1 MPHIITASLGRD
13 HITSANARRY
23 HAGTLGNGAYVLPM
37 RGRLACSMVNSNTLR
52 VMSGDAVLCGCH
64 WAIDGDYED
73 YNVENGVPGYN
84 RIDLLV
90 ARVSLSPRESV
101 ELIVRKGEE
110 VTGEPV
116 APNWV
121 DGDLNDGDTVAE
133 MPICTV
139 RVSGINASAPVMLV
153 WESPTFIGHKHS
165 ASDVTSGTLPAARGG
180 TGQTSLQAT
189 RSAMGLG
196 NTLGALPVANG
207 GTGQTTLAL
216 ARNAMGLGNTTGALP
231 VANGGSGMNA
241 SPSILVNLGSSSAA
255 SVFQASPR
263 PGITGTL
270 PVSHGGTGATTAAS
284 ARTNLGILP
293 GYIVAGHNA
302 SQALR
307 NSMSRVTLGT
317 VVDVVGSGMFQLSGN
332 VVKVLKAGLYFVY
345 GQAAVNNCGSD
356 NSVQLNVIG
365 SKVVCT
371 SLHVW
376 GFDTL
381 TCGSVMK
388 LTANQAVYMDI
399 GNWSG
404 NVGDS
409 PANAQLSY
417 LVVAKIGE
425 V

>member
-165 ASDVTSGTLPAARGG
+165 ADDITGGTLPKERGG
-180 TGQTSLQAT
+180 TGMAS
-189 RSAMGLG
+189 
-196 NTLGALPVANG
+196 
-207 GTGQTTLAL
+207 
-216 ARNAMGLGNTTGALP
+216 
-231 VANGGSGMNA
+231 
-241 SPSILVNLGSSSAA
+241 SPSLLVNLASTAA
-255 SVFQASPR
+255 AGVLQASPR
-263 PGITGTL
+263 PGVTGVL
-270 PVSHGGTGATTAAS
+270 PEANGGTGVKSSAAIGLKAYPVNAVYLSRAS
-284 ARTNLGILP
+284 ANPAALFGGTWAEITDSKLFLGI
-293 GYIVAGHNA
+293 YMY
-302 SQALR
+302 R
-307 NSMSRVTLGT
+307 R
-317 VVDVVGSGMFQLSGN
+317 
-332 VVKVLKAGLYFVY
+332 
-345 GQAAVNNCGSD
+345 
-356 NSVQLNVIG
+356 
-365 SKVVCT
+365 
-371 SLHVW
+371 
-376 GFDTL
+376 
-381 TCGSVMK
+381 
-388 LTANQAVYMDI
+388 TA
-399 GNWSG
+399 
-404 NVGDS
+404 
-409 PANAQLSY
+409 
-417 LVVAKIGE
+417 
-425 V
+425 